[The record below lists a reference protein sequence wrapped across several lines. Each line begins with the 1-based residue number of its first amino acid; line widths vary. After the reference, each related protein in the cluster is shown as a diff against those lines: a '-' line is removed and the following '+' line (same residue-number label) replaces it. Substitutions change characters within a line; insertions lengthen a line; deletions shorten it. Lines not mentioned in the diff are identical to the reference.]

1 MSEDVCNH
9 DVVFMEYKLN
19 VCNADLTC
27 LVSKLCFTH
36 IVVNPNLCGLQ
47 REKKNLQDINNVFV
61 FSVDGEDALSRP
73 TAKLIKEFDHIE
85 GTCPKIFSS
94 YKMVQCKINR

>member
-1 MSEDVCNH
+1 MSHISEDVCNH
-9 DVVFMEYKLN
+9 DVVFMEYKLCVLCGFN
-19 VCNADLTC
+19 MF
-27 LVSKLCFTH
+27 SKLCFTH
-36 IVVNPNLCGLQ
+36 IVVNPNLYGLQ

-85 GTCPKIFSS
+85 GTCSKIYSS
-94 YKMVQCKINR
+94 YKMTLFP